1 MRPNAKPGIPL
12 YSTRS
17 GCRPAKRQRMRADR
31 WAALCG
37 QREGRP
43 GRMLQT
49 YNAVQ
54 SGVLVDRG
62 HNRAARDCTQYQF
75 LHVV

>member
-1 MRPNAKPGIPL
+1 MLSQACLYIAPVAAADPL
-12 YSTRS
+12 SAS
-17 GCRPAKRQRMRADR
+17 V
-31 WAALCG
+31 CG
-37 QREGRP
+37 RVGGQHEGRP
-43 GRMLQT
+43 DRMLQT

-62 HNRAARDCTQYQF
+62 HNRAARDYTQYQF